1 MPLTFMRAAASGHRP
16 NPLLDTGVSRRFFL
30 AGLGSVLAVSAR
42 AADAPSTIKAIAFD
56 AFPIFDPRSLT
67 AIARSLVGERG
78 EAMAAQWSAKL
89 FGYTWLET
97 AADHYESFRTIADKS
112 LRATA
117 ETMGIALD
125 DATRQ
130 KLVAHYDELDV
141 WPDAKPTLDE
151 LRAHG
156 IRLAFLSNLSFATL
170 QANIVRNGLAD
181 YFEPPL
187 STDAVRHFKPSPVAY
202 AMAIDAFR
210 LPKAQVGFVA
220 FGAWDAIG
228 AAWFGY
234 RTAWINRLN
243 VALDPLDQGPEVT
256 TQGLDGALMLAGV
269 A

>member
-1 MPLTFMRAAASGHRP
+1 MM
-16 NPLLDTGVSRRFFL
+16 DTGVNRRLFL
-30 AGLGSVLAVSAR
+30 AGVGSVLAMPAR
-42 AADAPSTIKAIAFD
+42 AAVAPSTIKAIAFD

-67 AIARSLVGERG
+67 ALARSLVGERG
-78 EAMAAQWSAKL
+78 DALAAQWSAKL

-97 AADHYESFRTIADKS
+97 AADHYESFSTIADKS

-117 ETMGIALD
+117 GAMGIALD

-130 KLVAHYDELDV
+130 RLVGHYDELDV
-141 WPDAKPTLDE
+141 WPDARPTLDK
-151 LRAHG
+151 LRARG

-170 QANIVRNGLAD
+170 QANIARNGLGE

-187 STDAVRHFKPSPVAY
+187 STDAVRHFKPSPAAY
-202 AMAIDAFR
+202 TMALDAFK

-228 AAWFGY
+228 ATWFGY

-243 VALDPLDQGPEVT
+243 VPLDPLDQGPEIT
-256 TQGLDGALMLAGV
+256 SRGLDGALMLAGV

>member
-1 MPLTFMRAAASGHRP
+1 M
-16 NPLLDTGVSRRFFL
+16 NDVCVNRRLFL
-30 AGLGSVLAVSAR
+30 AGIGSALALPARVAAEPSAIQ
-42 AADAPSTIKAIAFD
+42 ALAFD

-67 AIARSLVGERG
+67 ALAWTLVGDQG
-78 EAMAAQWSAKL
+78 AGLVAQWSAKL

-112 LRATA
+112 LRVTA
-117 ETMGIALD
+117 EAMEIALD

-130 KLVAHYDELDV
+130 KLVDHYDELDA
-141 WPDAKPTLDE
+141 WPDAKPTLDK
-151 LRAHG
+151 LRARG

-181 YFEPPL
+181 YFEPSL
-187 STDAVRHFKPSPVAY
+187 STDAVRHFKPSPAAY
-202 AMAIDAFR
+202 AMALDAFQ

-228 AAWFGY
+228 STWFGY

-243 VALDPLDQGPEVT
+243 VALDPST
-256 TQGLDGALMLAGV
+256 RARRW
-269 A
+269 